1 MALRDGAEAKAPSS
15 ACGTSTP
22 ITEQKLQALPS
33 EVAGAVSVQFAD
45 DFPYFHP
52 QRQPKPFLLHAN
64 PLFALE
70 HLCTLRY
77 LSHFWIFIRP
87 SHPGPSQSFLQ
98 PFPPHSA
105 VSCCEKFPFQLQLP
119 PTASTAPGVVF
130 PRKHP
135 PHLQG
140 HSYFSL
146 NPVMQETT
154 PSPVPNP

>member
-1 MALRDGAEAKAPSS
+1 MEQRPRHRALLVAHPHPSRS
-15 ACGTSTP
+15 RNCRLCLLRWLVLYRF
-22 ITEQKLQALPS
+22 ILQMIS
-33 EVAGAVSVQFAD
+33 NISI
-45 DFPYFHP
+45 
-52 QRQPKPFLLHAN
+52 PKESQSPASPGCVHAN

-77 LSHFWIFIRP
+77 LSHFWIFIHP

-146 NPVMQETT
+146 NPLMQETT